1 MVFRFVKVYNIN
13 LEKCCIFTELSIDG
27 TYRRRQSGGNV
38 SKKMLQHVGTVLL
51 LYTLTVVKPY

>member
-1 MVFRFVKVYNIN
+1 MFRFIKVYNMS
-13 LEKCCIFTELSIDG
+13 LGKYCIFTELSIDG
-27 TYRRRQSGGNV
+27 TYRRRKSGGNV